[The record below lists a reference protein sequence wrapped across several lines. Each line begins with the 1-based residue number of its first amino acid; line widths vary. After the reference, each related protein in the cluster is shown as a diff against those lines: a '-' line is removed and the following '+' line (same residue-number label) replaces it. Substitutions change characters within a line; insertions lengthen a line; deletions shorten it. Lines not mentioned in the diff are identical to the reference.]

1 MKLGSKIKLDV
12 MTDIHIL
19 TMGQKLDK
27 KPDYEILISRKEIE
41 VICCALATS
50 NNVLRKYITE
60 EKKDDFPNRK
70 DIKYIEAYIKF
81 QNNLIKDFNNMVY

>member
-27 KPDYEILISRKEIE
+27 KPDYEILISRKEI
-41 VICCALATS
+41 
-50 NNVLRKYITE
+50 
-60 EKKDDFPNRK
+60 
-70 DIKYIEAYIKF
+70 
-81 QNNLIKDFNNMVY
+81 